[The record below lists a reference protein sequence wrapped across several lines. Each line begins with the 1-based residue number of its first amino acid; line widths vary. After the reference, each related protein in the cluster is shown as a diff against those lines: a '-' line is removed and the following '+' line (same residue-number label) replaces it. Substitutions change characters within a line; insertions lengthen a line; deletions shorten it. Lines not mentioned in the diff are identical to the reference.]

1 MADIK
6 DIKVFIKGAGD
17 IASGVAY
24 RLYKAGLQIAM
35 SELNK
40 PLMVRRTVSFAE
52 AIYRGSW
59 TVEGVK
65 AIYAGDR
72 DEFFAIIN
80 GSKIPV
86 ITTDIYSEI
95 ITAYNPDVV
104 IDGRMM
110 KKAADTTRDEAGIVI
125 GLGPGFTAGD
135 NVDAV
140 IETFR
145 GHYLGRAIYQGIA
158 ITDTGI
164 PGEIMGYGGER
175 VVYAP
180 ANGKFSSN
188 KQIGDTIKKGEI
200 FGKTGDKYVKARID
214 GVIRG
219 QIRPGYRVKKTMKI
233 GDIDPRAKRDY
244 CFKIAE
250 KALAIGGGV
259 LEAILHIANK
269 KKGIYKYGIKAI
281 FTGNKNRKRYN
292 RDGYRL
298 PGKK

>member
-35 SELNK
+35 SELDE
-40 PLMVRRTVSFAE
+40 PVMVRRAVSFAE

-65 AIYAGDR
+65 AVYAGDR
-72 DEFFAIIN
+72 DEFFAIIAGN
-80 GSKIPV
+80 KIPV
-86 ITTDIYSEI
+86 ITTAIYPEI
-95 ITAYNPDVV
+95 ITAYNPDVIV
-104 IDGRMM
+104 DGRMM
-110 KKAADTTRDEAGIVI
+110 KEPADTTRGEAGIVI

-145 GHYLGRAIYQGIA
+145 GHYLGRAIYRGTAIA
-158 ITDTGI
+158 DTGI
-164 PGEIMGYGGER
+164 PGKIRGYGGER

-180 ANGKFSSN
+180 ANGKFSSD
-188 KQIGDTIKKGEI
+188 KHIGDKIKKGEI

-219 QIRPGYRVKKTMKI
+219 QIHPGYKVKKNMKI
-233 GDIDPRAKRDY
+233 GDIDPRAEKDY

-250 KALAIGGGV
+250 KALAISGGV
-259 LEAILHIANK
+259 LEAVLHIANK
-269 KKGIYKYGIKAI
+269 DKG
-281 FTGNKNRKRYN
+281 
-292 RDGYRL
+292 DL
-298 PGKK
+298 